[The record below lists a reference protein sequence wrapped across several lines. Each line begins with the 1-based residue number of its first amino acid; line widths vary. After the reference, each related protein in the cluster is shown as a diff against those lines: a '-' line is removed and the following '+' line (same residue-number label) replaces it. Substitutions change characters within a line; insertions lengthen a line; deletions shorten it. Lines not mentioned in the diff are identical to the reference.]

1 MRLLLDESVPRQL
14 GRLFPGTF
22 ELRTVQQMGWAG
34 TKNGDLL
41 KQAATHGFDALVTAD
56 QGIAYQQNLD
66 TLPIAVFVLIA
77 SRTRIQELSPL
88 VPRVIEIAAENLQ
101 RRIYRIAASATPQ

>member
-1 MRLLLDESVPRQL
+1 M
-14 GRLFPGTF
+14 FPETF

-41 KQAATHGFDALVTAD
+41 KQAAARGFDALVTAD
-56 QGIAYQQNLD
+56 QGIEYQQNPN
-66 TLPIAVFVLIA
+66 TLPIAVLVLIA

-88 VPRVIEIAAENLQ
+88 VPQIAEVVADNLQ
-101 RRIYRIAASATPQ
+101 KRIYRIAESATPQ